1 MMPTIEILPVL
12 FAIPA
17 EKMTVILRDGADAG
31 QSSELAGLLITIYGR
46 RFEITDGHIP
56 VRELLGREDLHV
68 VRAVHGFHAE
78 MFL

>member
-1 MMPTIEILPVL
+1 MARTRVQS
-12 FAIPA
+12 F
-17 EKMTVILRDGADAG
+17 RAG
-31 QSSELAGLLITIYGR
+31 RLLITIYGR